1 MRSYH
6 QYCAVA
12 KALDVVGDRWSL
24 LIVRELL
31 LRGPC
36 RYTDL
41 QDGLPGI
48 ATNLLANR
56 LRDLEEAG
64 VINRE
69 AAPPPIA
76 TTLYHLSERGQELA
90 PVIHALTEWGA
101 HLMVEFADGDA
112 FRSHWLSL
120 PTEHFLT
127 DRDPDAPPITI
138 EVDSGEQPMLVET
151 IDGAVRARP
160 GTADNADAVIIGTP
174 DVVIALFGGMISLRE
189 ARACGL
195 KFRGS
200 TSALRRVQA
209 QPRT

>member
-12 KALDVVGDRWSL
+12 RALDVVGDRWSL

-48 ATNLLANR
+48 ATNLLTDR
-56 LRDLEEAG
+56 LRDLEDAD
-64 VINRE
+64 VIDRA

-76 TTLYHLSERGQELA
+76 TTLYQLSERGQALA
-90 PVIHALTEWGA
+90 PVIHALTDWGA
-101 HLMVEFADGDA
+101 QLMVEIAADDV

-120 PTEHFLT
+120 PTEHFLI
-127 DRDPDAPPITI
+127 DRDPDAAPITI
-138 EVDSGEQPMLVET
+138 EVHTGDQPMLIET
-151 IDGAVRARP
+151 VDGAVRARP
-160 GTADNADAVIIGTP
+160 GADDHADAIIIGTP
-174 DVVIALFGGMISLRE
+174 EVVIALFAGMISLRE
-189 ARACGL
+189 ARARGL
-195 KFRGS
+195 HFRGA

-209 QPRT
+209 QPRK